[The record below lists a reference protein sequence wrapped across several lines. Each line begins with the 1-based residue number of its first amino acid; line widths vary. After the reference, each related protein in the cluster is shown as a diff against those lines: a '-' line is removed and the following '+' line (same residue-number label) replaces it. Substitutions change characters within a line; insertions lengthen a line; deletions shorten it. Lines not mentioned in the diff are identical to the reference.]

1 MYCLLLPSS
10 LLLFLSL
17 CLSVSFSLFLSF
29 LYSSHILIMSL
40 PQNVHVSSH
49 PCLHAKLSLIRSES
63 TTPRET
69 RGLVH
74 DIATILGVEAFAGLK
89 LTKTGTVRVLFTHIS
104 HENSPRTRIL
114 TSLQDRTPL
123 GVEYETQSID
133 PADLALVPI
142 LRSGLGM
149 VDGKYLVLY
158 PISSF
163 PRRLLQY
170 YPSTFYL
177 YHSFPFLLQFLPLY
191 PITKPRTKTHNLHC
205 NTNQSGSPPTNPN

>member
-1 MYCLLLPSS
+1 
-10 LLLFLSL
+10 
-17 CLSVSFSLFLSF
+17 
-29 LYSSHILIMSL
+29 MSL

-49 PCLHAKLSLIRSES
+49 PCLKAKLSLLRSES

-89 LTKTGTVRVLFTHIS
+89 LAKTGTVRILSTRMS
-104 HENSPRTRIL
+104 HKKSLTRSL

-123 GVEYETQSID
+123 GVEYETQGID

-149 VDGKYLVLY
+149 VDGKYLGLY
-158 PISSF
+158 PIIFF
-163 PRRLLQY
+163 PRHLLQY
-170 YPSTFYL
+170 YLSTFYL
-177 YHSFPFLLQFLPLY
+177 SDSFPFLLQFLHLY
-191 PITKPRTKTHNLHC
+191 PITKTQTLHHPSKVTTCTAMQPNLHPL
-205 NTNQSGSPPTNPN
+205 QQNPN